1 MARMAFLRPA
11 VSAGLVGGVVMLYL
25 AAVGLV
31 QSFLEREV
39 LTGYLTLGRLML
51 AVPPLILGYW
61 IAGRK
66 DTAPRQVVS
75 GLVAGA
81 AAGALFAAG
90 FLVAS
95 ALSPQIRD
103 VLIRITSQLL
113 GFIGFGLDP
122 VLGAAANL
130 VAAAGLGLLGAVG
143 RTLPVRIRRPLVAGT
158 GAVILISMAEPFL
171 RPRLLEDLADFSR
184 WLYMDHGLSVPG
196 AAVIFVIGAAIA
208 AAWSPLRATARR
220 RLAAADPGAR
230 RLVPWVAAL
239 ALIAFLYTLP
249 VIAGSFLSQVL
260 VLVGL
265 YVLLGLGLNIVV
277 GFAGLLDLGYVAF
290 YAVGAYFTGLLTS
303 PVSSLGLGLSFWVA
317 LPIVVLGAAMVGLFV
332 GAPVLRLRG
341 DYLAIVTLGFG
352 EIARVLFLSD
362 ALRPWFGGVQ
372 GIIRIPEMIGAGGAY
387 TLPLIGEVSGPAAT
401 YYPLVGFCAVAA
413 FVAWRLKHSRTGR
426 AWNAMREDEDVAQAT
441 GVSIVNYKLLAFAM
455 GAAVGCLGGA
465 VYATHLQSV
474 FPGAFSIQVSITA
487 LAVVIVGGMG
497 SIPGMILG
505 ALALIGL
512 PELMREF
519 AEFRLLVYG
528 AVLVLMMLVRPE
540 GLFPDMARRREL
552 HEGED
557 VEGEDAGTFGD
568 ESVTRGAAPSQA

>member
-1 MARMAFLRPA
+1 MAFLRPA

-31 QSFLEREV
+31 QAFLEREV
-39 LTGYLTLGRLML
+39 ITGYLTLGRLML

-61 IAGRK
+61 IAGRTE
-66 DTAPRQVVS
+66 TAPRQVVS
-75 GLVAGA
+75 GLVAGT

-103 VLIRITSQLL
+103 VLIRVTSQLL
-113 GFIGFGLDP
+113 EFIGFGLEP
-122 VLGAAANL
+122 VLGAVVN
-130 VAAAGLGLLGAVG
+130 VVTAAGLGLLAAVG
-143 RTLPVRIRRPLVAGT
+143 RSLPVRIRRPLVAGT
-158 GAVILISMAEPFL
+158 GAVILMSMVETFF
-171 RPRLLEDLADFSR
+171 RPRLLEFDLADFSR
-184 WLYMDHGLSVPG
+184 WLYVAHGLSVFG
-196 AAVIFVIGAAIA
+196 AAAIFLIGAAIA
-208 AAWSPLRATARR
+208 AAWSPLRATVRR

-230 RLVPWVAAL
+230 RLVPWVAVL
-239 ALIAFLYTLP
+239 AVIGILYTLP

-317 LPIVVLGAAMVGLFV
+317 LPIVVLGAAMVGLFI

-401 YYPLVGFCAVAA
+401 YYPLVAFCGVAA

-441 GVSIVNYKLLAFAM
+441 GVNIVNYKLLAFAM
-455 GAAVGCLGGA
+455 GAAIGCLGGA

-512 PELMREF
+512 PELLREF

-528 AVLVLMMLVRPE
+528 AVLVLMMLLRPE
-540 GLFPDMARRREL
+540 GLFPDVARRREL
-552 HEGED
+552 HEGEE
-557 VEGEDAGTFGD
+557 VEGDDEGTFGD